1 MDFRLSRKS
10 IFISIIPKGY
20 HKEIHHFPVR
30 ENITGSCDFFRNSHF
45 GSQRAGEGIALDKG
59 GGCVKER
66 KIGIHWRAALLG
78 LGISVVVMT
87 ALTALGAWLMVRGIV
102 SMEWMAYWA
111 AGILVI
117 SSLVGGVAARLGGS
131 AADSAVAAAG
141 ELVVLLG
148 LNGVLCGGQMEGL
161 AATALA
167 LAGGS
172 GAAMF
177 LGVNRGRGRK
187 RRRRR

>member
-1 MDFRLSRKS
+1 M
-10 IFISIIPKGY
+10 
-20 HKEIHHFPVR
+20 
-30 ENITGSCDFFRNSHF
+30 
-45 GSQRAGEGIALDKG
+45 
-59 GGCVKER
+59 KER

-87 ALTALGAWLMVRGIV
+87 ALTALGAGLMVRGIV
-102 SMEWMAYWA
+102 SMEWMSYWA

-131 AADSAVAAAG
+131 AADSTVAAAG

-161 AATALA
+161 AVTALA

-172 GAAMF
+172 GAAML

>member
-1 MDFRLSRKS
+1 M
-10 IFISIIPKGY
+10 
-20 HKEIHHFPVR
+20 
-30 ENITGSCDFFRNSHF
+30 
-45 GSQRAGEGIALDKG
+45 
-59 GGCVKER
+59 KER

-87 ALTALGAWLMVRGIV
+87 ALTALRAGLMIRGIV

-117 SSLVGGVAARLGGS
+117 SSLVGGVSARLGGS

-161 AATALA
+161 AVTALA

-172 GAAMF
+172 GAAML

>member
-1 MDFRLSRKS
+1 M
-10 IFISIIPKGY
+10 
-20 HKEIHHFPVR
+20 
-30 ENITGSCDFFRNSHF
+30 
-45 GSQRAGEGIALDKG
+45 
-59 GGCVKER
+59 KER

-87 ALTALGAWLMVRGIV
+87 ALTALGAGLMVRGIV

>member
-1 MDFRLSRKS
+1 M
-10 IFISIIPKGY
+10 
-20 HKEIHHFPVR
+20 
-30 ENITGSCDFFRNSHF
+30 
-45 GSQRAGEGIALDKG
+45 DKG

-78 LGISVVVMT
+78 LGVSVVVMT
-87 ALTALGAWLMVRGIV
+87 ALTALGAGLMVRGIV
-102 SMEWMAYWA
+102 SMEWMSYWA

-161 AATALA
+161 AVTALA

-172 GAAMF
+172 GAAML
-177 LGVNRGRGRK
+177 LGLNRGRGRK

>member
-1 MDFRLSRKS
+1 
-10 IFISIIPKGY
+10 
-20 HKEIHHFPVR
+20 
-30 ENITGSCDFFRNSHF
+30 
-45 GSQRAGEGIALDKG
+45 LDKG

-66 KIGIHWRAALLG
+66 KVGIQWRSALLG

-87 ALTALGAWLMVRGIV
+87 AMTALGAGLMVRGIV

-117 SSLVGGVAARLGGS
+117 SALAGGVAARLGGS
-131 AADSAVAAAG
+131 AADSAVAAVG

-172 GAAMF
+172 GAAML
-177 LGVNRGRGRK
+177 LGVNHGRGRK

>member
-1 MDFRLSRKS
+1 M
-10 IFISIIPKGY
+10 
-20 HKEIHHFPVR
+20 
-30 ENITGSCDFFRNSHF
+30 
-45 GSQRAGEGIALDKG
+45 
-59 GGCVKER
+59 KER

-78 LGISVVVMT
+78 LGISVVVLT
-87 ALTALGAWLMVRGIV
+87 ALTALGAGLMVRGIV

>member
-1 MDFRLSRKS
+1 M
-10 IFISIIPKGY
+10 
-20 HKEIHHFPVR
+20 
-30 ENITGSCDFFRNSHF
+30 
-45 GSQRAGEGIALDKG
+45 DKG

-87 ALTALGAWLMVRGIV
+87 ALTALGAGLMVRGIV

-117 SSLVGGVAARLGGS
+117 SSLVGGVAARLSGS

-148 LNGVLCGGQMEGL
+148 LIGVLCGGQMEGL
-161 AATALA
+161 AVTALA

-172 GAAMF
+172 GAAML
-177 LGVNRGRGRK
+177 LGLNRGRGRK

>member
-1 MDFRLSRKS
+1 M
-10 IFISIIPKGY
+10 
-20 HKEIHHFPVR
+20 
-30 ENITGSCDFFRNSHF
+30 
-45 GSQRAGEGIALDKG
+45 
-59 GGCVKER
+59 KER

-87 ALTALGAWLMVRGIV
+87 ALTALGAGLMVRGIV
-102 SMEWMAYWA
+102 SMEWMSYWA

-117 SSLVGGVAARLGGS
+117 SFLVGGMAARLGGS

-172 GAAMF
+172 GAAML

-187 RRRRR
+187 RRHRR

>member
-1 MDFRLSRKS
+1 M
-10 IFISIIPKGY
+10 
-20 HKEIHHFPVR
+20 
-30 ENITGSCDFFRNSHF
+30 
-45 GSQRAGEGIALDKG
+45 
-59 GGCVKER
+59 KER

-78 LGISVVVMT
+78 LGISVVVMA
-87 ALTALGAWLMVRGIV
+87 ALTALGAGLMVRGIV

-131 AADSAVAAAG
+131 AADSAVAAVG

-161 AATALA
+161 AVTALA

-172 GAAMF
+172 GAAML

>member
-1 MDFRLSRKS
+1 MKD
-10 IFISIIPKGY
+10 
-20 HKEIHHFPVR
+20 
-30 ENITGSCDFFRNSHF
+30 
-45 GSQRAGEGIALDKG
+45 
-59 GGCVKER
+59 R

-87 ALTALGAWLMVRGIV
+87 ALTALGAGLMVRGIV

-161 AATALA
+161 AVTALA

-172 GAAMF
+172 GAAML

>member
-1 MDFRLSRKS
+1 M
-10 IFISIIPKGY
+10 
-20 HKEIHHFPVR
+20 
-30 ENITGSCDFFRNSHF
+30 
-45 GSQRAGEGIALDKG
+45 
-59 GGCVKER
+59 KER

-87 ALTALGAWLMVRGIV
+87 ALTALGAGLMVRGIV

-161 AATALA
+161 AVTALA

-172 GAAMF
+172 GAAML
-177 LGVNRGRGRK
+177 LGVNRGRGQK

>member
-1 MDFRLSRKS
+1 M
-10 IFISIIPKGY
+10 
-20 HKEIHHFPVR
+20 
-30 ENITGSCDFFRNSHF
+30 
-45 GSQRAGEGIALDKG
+45 
-59 GGCVKER
+59 KER

-78 LGISVVVMT
+78 FGISVVVMT
-87 ALTALGAWLMVRGIV
+87 ALTALGAGLMVRGIV

-148 LNGVLCGGQMEGL
+148 LNGVLCCGQMEGL
-161 AATALA
+161 AVTALA

-172 GAAMF
+172 GAAML

>member
-1 MDFRLSRKS
+1 M
-10 IFISIIPKGY
+10 
-20 HKEIHHFPVR
+20 
-30 ENITGSCDFFRNSHF
+30 
-45 GSQRAGEGIALDKG
+45 
-59 GGCVKER
+59 KER

-87 ALTALGAWLMVRGIV
+87 ALTALGAGLMVRGIV
-102 SMEWMAYWA
+102 SMEWMSYWA

-161 AATALA
+161 AVTALA

-172 GAAMF
+172 GAAML

>member
-1 MDFRLSRKS
+1 M
-10 IFISIIPKGY
+10 
-20 HKEIHHFPVR
+20 
-30 ENITGSCDFFRNSHF
+30 
-45 GSQRAGEGIALDKG
+45 DKG

-87 ALTALGAWLMVRGIV
+87 ALTALGAGLMVRGIV

-117 SSLVGGVAARLGGS
+117 SALIGGVAARLGGS

-161 AATALA
+161 AVTALA

-172 GAAMF
+172 GAAML

>member
-1 MDFRLSRKS
+1 M
-10 IFISIIPKGY
+10 
-20 HKEIHHFPVR
+20 
-30 ENITGSCDFFRNSHF
+30 
-45 GSQRAGEGIALDKG
+45 
-59 GGCVKER
+59 KER

-87 ALTALGAWLMVRGIV
+87 VLTALGAWLMVRGIV
-102 SMEWMAYWA
+102 PMEWMAYWA

-131 AADSAVAAAG
+131 AADSAVAASG

-161 AATALA
+161 AVTALA

-172 GAAMF
+172 GAAML

>member
-1 MDFRLSRKS
+1 M
-10 IFISIIPKGY
+10 
-20 HKEIHHFPVR
+20 
-30 ENITGSCDFFRNSHF
+30 
-45 GSQRAGEGIALDKG
+45 DKG

-87 ALTALGAWLMVRGIV
+87 ALTALGAGLMVRGIV
-102 SMEWMAYWA
+102 SMEWMSYWA

-172 GAAMF
+172 GAAML

>member
-1 MDFRLSRKS
+1 M
-10 IFISIIPKGY
+10 
-20 HKEIHHFPVR
+20 
-30 ENITGSCDFFRNSHF
+30 
-45 GSQRAGEGIALDKG
+45 
-59 GGCVKER
+59 KER

-87 ALTALGAWLMVRGIV
+87 ALTALGAGLMVRGIV

-111 AGILVI
+111 AGILLI

-161 AATALA
+161 AVTALA

-172 GAAMF
+172 GAAML

>member
-1 MDFRLSRKS
+1 M
-10 IFISIIPKGY
+10 
-20 HKEIHHFPVR
+20 
-30 ENITGSCDFFRNSHF
+30 
-45 GSQRAGEGIALDKG
+45 
-59 GGCVKER
+59 KER

-87 ALTALGAWLMVRGIV
+87 ALTALGAGLMVRGIV
-102 SMEWMAYWA
+102 SMEWMSYWA

-148 LNGVLCGGQMEGL
+148 LNGVLCCGQMEGL
-161 AATALA
+161 AVTALA

-172 GAAMF
+172 GAAML

>member
-1 MDFRLSRKS
+1 M
-10 IFISIIPKGY
+10 
-20 HKEIHHFPVR
+20 KE
-30 ENITGSCDFFRNSHF
+30 
-45 GSQRAGEGIALDKG
+45 QRFTI
-59 GGCVKER
+59 R
-66 KIGIHWRAALLG
+66 WRSALLG
-78 LGISVVVMT
+78 FGIAMVTMA
-87 ALTALGAWLMVRGIV
+87 ALTALGAGLMVRGIV

-111 AGILVI
+111 AGILLI

-161 AATALA
+161 AVTALA

-172 GAAMF
+172 GAAML

>member
-1 MDFRLSRKS
+1 M
-10 IFISIIPKGY
+10 
-20 HKEIHHFPVR
+20 
-30 ENITGSCDFFRNSHF
+30 
-45 GSQRAGEGIALDKG
+45 
-59 GGCVKER
+59 KER

-87 ALTALGAWLMVRGIV
+87 SLTALGAWLMVRGIV

>member
-1 MDFRLSRKS
+1 M
-10 IFISIIPKGY
+10 
-20 HKEIHHFPVR
+20 
-30 ENITGSCDFFRNSHF
+30 
-45 GSQRAGEGIALDKG
+45 
-59 GGCVKER
+59 KER

-87 ALTALGAWLMVRGIV
+87 ALTALGAGLMVRGIV

-111 AGILVI
+111 SGILVI
-117 SSLVGGVAARLGGS
+117 SSLVGGVAARLGGT

-161 AATALA
+161 AVTALA

-172 GAAMF
+172 GAAML
-177 LGVNRGRGRK
+177 LGMNRGRGRK

>member
-1 MDFRLSRKS
+1 M
-10 IFISIIPKGY
+10 
-20 HKEIHHFPVR
+20 
-30 ENITGSCDFFRNSHF
+30 
-45 GSQRAGEGIALDKG
+45 
-59 GGCVKER
+59 KER

-87 ALTALGAWLMVRGIV
+87 ALTALGAGLMVRGIV

-161 AATALA
+161 AVTALA

-172 GAAMF
+172 GAAM
-177 LGVNRGRGRK
+177 LRGVNRGRGR
-187 RRRRR
+187 

>member
-1 MDFRLSRKS
+1 M
-10 IFISIIPKGY
+10 
-20 HKEIHHFPVR
+20 
-30 ENITGSCDFFRNSHF
+30 
-45 GSQRAGEGIALDKG
+45 
-59 GGCVKER
+59 KER
-66 KIGIHWRAALLG
+66 KVGIRWRSALLG
-78 LGISVVVMT
+78 LGIAMVTMA
-87 ALTALGAWLMVRGIV
+87 ALTALGAGLMVRGLV
-102 SMEWMAYWA
+102 GPELMDYWA

-117 SSLVGGVAARLGGS
+117 SALLGGVAARLGGT

-161 AATALA
+161 AVTALA

-172 GAAMF
+172 GAAML
-177 LGVNRGRGRK
+177 LGLNRGRGRK

>member
-1 MDFRLSRKS
+1 M
-10 IFISIIPKGY
+10 
-20 HKEIHHFPVR
+20 
-30 ENITGSCDFFRNSHF
+30 
-45 GSQRAGEGIALDKG
+45 
-59 GGCVKER
+59 KER

-87 ALTALGAWLMVRGIV
+87 ALTALGAGLMVRGIV

-161 AATALA
+161 AVTALA

-172 GAAMF
+172 GAAML
-177 LGVNRGRGRK
+177 LGLNRGRGRK

>member
-1 MDFRLSRKS
+1 M
-10 IFISIIPKGY
+10 
-20 HKEIHHFPVR
+20 
-30 ENITGSCDFFRNSHF
+30 
-45 GSQRAGEGIALDKG
+45 
-59 GGCVKER
+59 KER

-87 ALTALGAWLMVRGIV
+87 ALTALGAGLMVRGIV

-172 GAAMF
+172 GAAML